1 MARTANA
8 VGCKPNWCTNICYLF
23 IGYIFIGAISYASWA
38 PSIIGMW
45 NLAPDLISSTI
56 LSLGPPLMTDGYTA
70 EISRALV
77 SYPPGGYKGGNSGIT
92 AAGVDAFNAKTDLNS
107 VEYKSFQSAFKQ
119 LDVNNLGYIDIDQF
133 KSYISVDKTL
143 DT

>member
-1 MARTANA
+1 MARTTNA

-77 SYPPGGYKGGNSGIT
+77 SYPPGG
-92 AAGVDAFNAKTDLNS
+92 
-107 VEYKSFQSAFKQ
+107 
-119 LDVNNLGYIDIDQF
+119 
-133 KSYISVDKTL
+133 
-143 DT
+143 